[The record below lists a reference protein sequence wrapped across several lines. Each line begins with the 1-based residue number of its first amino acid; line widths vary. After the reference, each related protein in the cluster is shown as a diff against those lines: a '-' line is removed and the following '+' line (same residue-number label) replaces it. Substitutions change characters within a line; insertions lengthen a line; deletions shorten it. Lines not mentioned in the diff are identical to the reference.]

1 MKSVTSCWKQEVSSS
16 FLLAA
21 HPCLTTAI
29 CTCSYETQCVCI
41 SKTIKTFMCLKPLL
55 LYLPFK
61 YWAMLVSPHSSRELG
76 SSPMM
81 CVWFFWQPQ
90 PLPPGWV
97 AVSLFAGLTGV
108 VSGIWSTWGWS
119 CGWLRAI
126 YLSCPSTP
134 PPASSVIHQIHTHM
148 TQLLCWPLRP
158 FWVTSLLLISTCV
171 IHCAYAFDR

>member
-119 CGWLRAI
+119 WLI
-126 YLSCPSTP
+126 KSYLPFMSQHST
-134 PPASSVIHQIHTHM
+134 SSIISHSSNSYTHDA
-148 TQLLCWPLRP
+148 TALL
-158 FWVTSLLLISTCV
+158 TS
-171 IHCAYAFDR
+171 